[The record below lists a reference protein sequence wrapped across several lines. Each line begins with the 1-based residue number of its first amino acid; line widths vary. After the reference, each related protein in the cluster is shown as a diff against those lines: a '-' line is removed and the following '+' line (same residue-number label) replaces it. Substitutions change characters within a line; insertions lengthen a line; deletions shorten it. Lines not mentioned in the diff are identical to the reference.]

1 MFKVGDLVFYP
12 FHGAGEIS
20 EIKEKEVLG
29 SKNIYYEIY
38 FPLTGTKISVPANNA
53 EKICLRYISDEKTI
67 KECLIYLASSEYYF
81 DQNWKNRYS
90 HYQSLL
96 KSGKLIEMM
105 EVLKSLFIQNK
116 RKEISVTEKKLYNQ
130 TLNMVSNEIT
140 LALGKNVDDVKRE
153 LLDIM
158 NKIFGD

>member
-1 MFKVGDLVFYP
+1 MFKVGDRVFYP

-29 SKNIYYEIY
+29 SKNIYYEIF

-53 EKICLRYISDEKTI
+53 EKICLRYLSDEKTI
-67 KECLIYLASSEYYF
+67 KSCLLYLSSKNYEI
-81 DQNWKNRYS
+81 DLNWKNRYAK
-90 HYQSLL
+90 YQTLL

-105 EVLKSLFIQNK
+105 EVLKSLFIQSK
-116 RKEISVTEKKLYNQ
+116 KKDISITEKRLYNQ
-130 TLNMVSNEIT
+130 TLNLVSNEIS
-140 LALGKNVDDVKRE
+140 LALSKDIEDVKKE

-158 NKIFGD
+158 AEIED

>member
-1 MFKVGDLVFYP
+1 MFKVGDKVFYP

-53 EKICLRYISDEKTI
+53 EKICLRYLSNEKVI
-67 KECLIYLASSEYYF
+67 KESLLYLSSNDFYS
-81 DQNWKNRYS
+81 DLNWKNRYTK
-90 HYQSLL
+90 YQILL
-96 KSGKLIEMM
+96 KSGTLLEMM
-105 EVLKSLFIQNK
+105 EVLKSLYIQSK
-116 RKEISVTEKKLYNQ
+116 KKEISITEKRLYNQ
-130 TLNMVSNEIT
+130 TLNLVANEIS
-140 LALGKNVDDVKRE
+140 LALNKNIEDVKKE

-158 NKIFGD
+158 GGLDF